1 MFGTIQYTFFIEE
14 FDFIVNVKSTF
25 QDVLVGVESGVHQPP
40 GVTVGVQFRT
50 NGAQTLVEQ
59 EKTGHLKKGIFT
71 VCTQLKNEDLV
82 GRTRP
87 GTEGVWTSNAGSRNL
102 VSTL

>member
-1 MFGTIQYTFFIEE
+1 MTVTIFDTFDLIA
-14 FDFIVNVKSTF
+14 NVESTF
-25 QDVLVGVESGVHQPP
+25 QDVLVGIEGGVHEPP
-40 GVTVGVQFRT
+40 GVAMRVQFRT

-82 GRTRP
+82 AR
-87 GTEGVWTSNAGSRNL
+87 SL
-102 VSTL
+102 VPAPSSFREEFTQPF